1 LVYSRQPEW
10 CAQLAMHSFGG
21 YKSSM
26 KIEQRIKTWLT
37 VSVSDLHLHSGHAV
51 VVRDQ
56 GAIRHL
62 AESVSPEDLAE
73 LGQRYLDA
81 RQQARLATQGDADT
95 AFSLDGIRLRANFY
109 RSDTGSGC
117 ALRRLAE
124 QIPDPQDLHL
134 PAAAL
139 GVINETQG
147 LVLVTGPTGSGKT
160 TTLAALLG
168 AINRQRAC
176 HILTLEDPIE
186 YLHTSARSLVT
197 QRQIG
202 RDAATFAE
210 GLRAALREDPDVIL
224 VGEMRDPETMQLAL
238 TAAETGHLVLTTLHT
253 SGAANSVN
261 RIIDGFPAGQQ
272 NQVRAQLAQSLRIVL
287 TQRLFPR
294 ADGNGRVAAF
304 EVMTCNNA
312 IRNLI
317 REGKTHQIESVLQT
331 GREAGMQT
339 LEVGISERMT
349 AGLISRP
356 A

>member
-1 LVYSRQPEW
+1 
-10 CAQLAMHSFGG
+10 MN
-21 YKSSM
+21 
-26 KIEQRIKTWLT
+26 IEQRITTWLT
-37 VSVSDLHLHSGHAV
+37 ASVSDLHLQSGQTV
-51 VVRDQ
+51 VVREQ
-56 GAIRHL
+56 GTIRHL
-62 AESVSPEDLAE
+62 AESVSPEALAE
-73 LGQRYLDA
+73 LELRYLDA

-95 AFSLDGIRLRANFY
+95 AFNLGGIRLRANFY
-109 RSDTGSGC
+109 RSNTGSGC
-117 ALRRLAE
+117 ALRRLAD
-124 QIPDPQDLHL
+124 QVPDPHSLQL
-134 PAAAL
+134 PPAAL
-139 GVINETQG
+139 GVSDETQG
-147 LVLVTGPTGSGKT
+147 LILVTGPTGSGKT
-160 TTLAALLG
+160 TTLAAVLG

-186 YLHTSARSLVT
+186 YLHSSARSLVT

-224 VGEMRDPETMQLAL
+224 VGEMRDPETIQLAL

-253 SGAANSVN
+253 AGAANSVN
-261 RIIDGFPAGQQ
+261 RIIDGFPASQQ

-287 TQRLFPR
+287 TQRLFAR
-294 ADGNGRVAAF
+294 ADGNGRIAAF

-339 LEVGISERMT
+339 LEAGITERVT

>member
-1 LVYSRQPEW
+1 
-10 CAQLAMHSFGG
+10 
-21 YKSSM
+21 M
-26 KIEQRIKTWLT
+26 KIEQRIETWLT
-37 VSVSDLHLHSGHAV
+37 ASASDLHLHAGQAV
-51 VVRDQ
+51 VIRDQ

-62 AESVSPEDLAE
+62 AESVSAADLAD
-73 LGQRYLDA
+73 LALRYLDA
-81 RQQARLATQGDADT
+81 RQQAHLATHGDADT
-95 AFSLDGIRLRANFY
+95 AFNLGGIRLRANFY
-109 RSDTGSGC
+109 RSDTGPGC
-117 ALRRLAE
+117 ALRRLAD
-124 QIPDPQDLHL
+124 QIPDPQDLQL

-139 GVINETQG
+139 GIIHETQG
-147 LVLVTGPTGSGKT
+147 LVLVTGPTGSGKS

-168 AINRQRAC
+168 AINQQRAC

-202 RDAATFAE
+202 RDAATFAD

-238 TAAETGHLVLTTLHT
+238 TAAETGHLILATLHT
-253 SGAANSVN
+253 AGAANSVN

-272 NQVRAQLAQSLRIVL
+272 NQIRAQLAQSLRIVL

-294 ADGNGRVAAF
+294 ADGNGRIAAF

-317 REGKTHQIESVLQT
+317 REGKTHQIESALQT

-339 LEVGISERMT
+339 LEAGIAERVT

-356 A
+356 V

>member
-1 LVYSRQPEW
+1 
-10 CAQLAMHSFGG
+10 MT
-21 YKSSM
+21 
-26 KIEQRIKTWLT
+26 IEQRIETWL
-37 VSVSDLHLHSGHAV
+37 SAQVSDLHLRSGQV
-51 VVRDQ
+51 VAVRDQ
-56 GAIRHL
+56 GAIRHIT
-62 AESVSPEDLAE
+62 ESVDAEDLAE
-73 LGQRYLDA
+73 LVSRYLDT
-81 RQQARLATQGDADT
+81 RQQAHLATHGDADT
-95 AFSLDGIRLRANFY
+95 AFSLGNIRLRANFY
-109 RSDTGSGC
+109 RSDSGYGC
-117 ALRRLAE
+117 ALRRLAD
-124 QIPDPQDLHL
+124 QIPDPQSLRL
-134 PAAAL
+134 PPVTL
-139 GVINETQG
+139 EVINETQG

-168 AINRQRAC
+168 AINHLRPC

-186 YLHTSARSLVT
+186 YLHSSALSLVT

-202 RDAATFAE
+202 RDAATFAD

-253 SGAANSVN
+253 AGAANSVN
-261 RIIDGFPAGQQ
+261 RIIDSFPAGQQ
-272 NQVRAQLAQSLRIVL
+272 NQIRAQLAQSLRLVL

-294 ADGNGRVAAF
+294 ADGDGRIAAF

-339 LEVGISERMT
+339 MEFSITERVM

-356 A
+356 V

>member
-1 LVYSRQPEW
+1 
-10 CAQLAMHSFGG
+10 MN
-21 YKSSM
+21 
-26 KIEQRIKTWLT
+26 IEQRITTWLT
-37 VSVSDLHLHSGHAV
+37 ASVSDLHLQSGQTV
-51 VVRDQ
+51 VVREQ
-56 GAIRHL
+56 GTIRHL
-62 AESVSPEDLAE
+62 AESVSPEALAE
-73 LGQRYLDA
+73 LELRYLDA

-95 AFSLDGIRLRANFY
+95 AFNLGGIRLRANFY
-109 RSDTGSGC
+109 RSNTGSSC
-117 ALRRLAE
+117 ALRRLAD
-124 QIPDPQDLHL
+124 QVPDPHSLQL
-134 PAAAL
+134 PPAAL
-139 GVINETQG
+139 GVSNETQG
-147 LVLVTGPTGSGKT
+147 LILVTGPTGSGKT

-186 YLHTSARSLVT
+186 YLHSSARSLVT

-224 VGEMRDPETMQLAL
+224 VGEMRDPETIQLAL

-253 SGAANSVN
+253 AGAANSVN
-261 RIIDGFPAGQQ
+261 RIIDGFPASQQ

-287 TQRLFPR
+287 TQRLFAR
-294 ADGNGRVAAF
+294 ADGNGRIAAF

-339 LEVGISERMT
+339 LEAGITERVA

>member
-1 LVYSRQPEW
+1 
-10 CAQLAMHSFGG
+10 
-21 YKSSM
+21 M
-26 KIEQRIKTWLT
+26 KIEERIETWLT
-37 VSVSDLHLHSGHAV
+37 ESVSDVHLHAGQAV

-62 AESVSPEDLAE
+62 SESVSTEDLAE
-73 LGQRYLDA
+73 LALRYLDA
-81 RQQARLATQGDADT
+81 RLQARLATHGDADT
-95 AFSLDGIRLRANFY
+95 AFNLGGIRLRANFY

-117 ALRRLAE
+117 ALRRLAD
-124 QIPDPQDLHL
+124 QIPDPQDLQL
-134 PAAAL
+134 PSAAL
-139 GVINETQG
+139 DIIHETQG
-147 LVLVTGPTGSGKT
+147 LILVTGPTGSGKT
-160 TTLAALLG
+160 TTLAALIG

-202 RDAATFAE
+202 RDAATFAD

-238 TAAETGHLVLTTLHT
+238 TAAETGHLVLATLHT
-253 SGAANSVN
+253 AGAANSVN

-272 NQVRAQLAQSLRIVL
+272 NQIRAQLAQSLRLTL
-287 TQRLFPR
+287 TQRLFPH
-294 ADGNGRVAAF
+294 AKGGRRIAAF
-304 EVMTCNNA
+304 EVMPCNNA

-331 GREAGMQT
+331 GRTAGMQT
-339 LEVGISERMT
+339 LEAGIAERVA
-349 AGLISRP
+349 AGLI
-356 A
+356 